1 MDGDDAERT
10 TRTRADELYW
20 SSDMSVSQIA
30 EELDVSKG
38 MLYEMIR
45 PHATAQACPECG
57 EELAYPNRTARAR
70 GLVACAACGWE
81 GDEDEVEAFG
91 DGSGLET
98 PRHEEPSPF
107 EWPSRNRV
115 MLGGAFL
122 GAAAGLALVLWTR
135 RR

>member
-1 MDGDDAERT
+1 MDGDDDERT
-10 TRTRADELYW
+10 TDTRVDELYW

-45 PHATAQACPECG
+45 PQPAAQTCPECG

-70 GLVACAACGWE
+70 GLVACPACGWDGSE
-81 GDEDEVEAFG
+81 EEVEPFG
-91 DGSGLET
+91 DAGGLEL
-98 PRHEEPSPF
+98 PSDDEPAPCR
-107 EWPSRNRV
+107 WTSRDRV
-115 MLGGAFL
+115 MLGGAL
-122 GAAAGLALVLWTR
+122 VGAAAGLALVLWTR